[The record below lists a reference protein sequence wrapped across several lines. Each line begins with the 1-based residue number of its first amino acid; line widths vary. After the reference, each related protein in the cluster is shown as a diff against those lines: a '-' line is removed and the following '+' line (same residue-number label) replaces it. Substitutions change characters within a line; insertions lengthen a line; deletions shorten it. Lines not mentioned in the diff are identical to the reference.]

1 MIMNNSERINSI
13 SDQMENLP
21 KEEEER
27 EEEETVGSAEMEE
40 FQKQMGAIKQLLL
53 NVSSSVSA
61 IGGRER

>member
-1 MIMNNSERINSI
+1 
-13 SDQMENLP
+13 MENLP

-61 IGGRER
+61 IGGRERW